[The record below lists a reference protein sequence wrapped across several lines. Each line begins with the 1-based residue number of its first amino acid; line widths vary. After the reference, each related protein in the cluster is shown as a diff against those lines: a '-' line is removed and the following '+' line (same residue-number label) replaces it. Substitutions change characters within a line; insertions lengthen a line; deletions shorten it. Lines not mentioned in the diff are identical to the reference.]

1 MADEFY
7 GPRSRANARALLRA
21 AESLGLDPGVVRTV
35 LGGYKVPSEVAAV
48 VLGVEDIKEGVEY
61 EAPDNPNPD
70 VPGEGGTE
78 EGGVPGEPDAGDLK
92 RPSQSDSKADWLAY
106 ATAKGLSVT
115 EDNTKA
121 EIVKAVQDSEKEN
134 D

>member
-35 LGGYKVPSEVAAV
+35 LGGYKVPTEVAAIV
-48 VLGVEDIKEGVEY
+48 HGVADIEEGVEY
-61 EAPDNPNPD
+61 EAQT
-70 VPGEGGTE
+70 TE
-78 EGGVPGEPDAGDLK
+78 EGGTGEGSVPGEPVEEQAK

-106 ATAKGLSVT
+106 ATGKGLDVT
-115 EDNTKA
+115 DDNTKA